1 MYLQG
6 LGTDERCLT
15 RVMVSR
21 SEIDMVQ
28 IKERF
33 NAAYGKTLESFIKVQ
48 YTIIIIGVKVLQLK
62 KVISCLKFVLQ
73 ACSP

>member
-62 KVISCLKFVLQ
+62 KVISCFKFVQQ